1 MRSISILHMPYFL
14 ELNFQIVNIMYEAWG
29 KHSATIEA
37 TKIKQVLSL
46 GTFNL
51 EDVKSKCQNVNWYL
65 VEVKI
70 S

>member
-1 MRSISILHMPYFL
+1 
-14 ELNFQIVNIMYEAWG
+14 MYEAWG